1 MTDSLNQR
9 DKQQTSLGGIKKT
22 EIGLKKMRENSSDKL
37 IIDSIRNKSEF
48 LDDAINRNLDSILLS
63 EIKLD
68 D

>member
-9 DKQQTSLGGIKKT
+9 DKQQTSLRGIKETK
-22 EIGLKKMRENSSDKL
+22 IGLKKKSENSSDKRNS
-37 IIDSIRNKSEF
+37 DSIRNKSEF
-48 LDDAINRNLDSILLS
+48 LEDAINRNLDSILLS